1 MASKKTR
8 HLTPDEHKLWQK
20 VTENVS
26 PKRAS
31 TGDSAA
37 SGIKKKSQQKPVHR
51 DDAAEL
57 ERLSEVSR
65 NTSLAYKQLNNGIKG
80 LKNGNKTAN
89 GASRDLIPFDKRL
102 KSKIARG
109 RQPIDGTLDLHGLRQ
124 HDAHRE
130 LVRFL
135 RGAYANGWNTLL
147 VITGKGL
154 RENRADCAP
163 LVSDE
168 RGVLRRKV
176 PIWLSEA
183 SLRHIVLGFEQ
194 AERHHGGSG
203 ALYVRLRKNKA
214 IT

>member
-1 MASKKTR
+1 MAIR
-8 HLTPDEHKLWQK
+8 HDDLDHNQASDAGKNTP
-20 VTENVS
+20 
-26 PKRAS
+26 
-31 TGDSAA
+31 
-37 SGIKKKSQQKPVHR
+37 
-51 DDAAEL
+51 
-57 ERLSEVSR
+57 
-65 NTSLAYKQLNNGIKG
+65 LAYKHPINGIKG
-80 LKNGNKTAN
+80 LKSSNKTAN
-89 GASRDLIPFDKRL
+89 APGRDLIPFDKRL

-154 RENRADCAP
+154 REDRADYAS
-163 LVSDE
+163 LISDE